1 MAVKISK
8 TVTFNNLKAKKKKKV
23 PNERKALDREVLNQ
37 DVEYLGRLQFTAF
50 GKVQESDEL
59 RKELPVCRQS

>member
-1 MAVKISK
+1 MVGWHHRLNGHE
-8 TVTFNNLKAKKKKKV
+8 FWCEL
-23 PNERKALDREVLNQ
+23 ALDREVLNQ